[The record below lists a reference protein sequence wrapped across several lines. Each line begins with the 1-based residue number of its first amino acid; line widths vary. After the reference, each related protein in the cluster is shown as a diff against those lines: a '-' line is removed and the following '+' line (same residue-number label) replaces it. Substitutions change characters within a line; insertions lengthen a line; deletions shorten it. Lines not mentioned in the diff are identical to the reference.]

1 MIILLSSAVRY
12 RGHTLNEM
20 PELGF
25 EPRQSDSFG
34 ARSLAGSTGM
44 D

>member
-12 RGHTLNEM
+12 CGHTLSEM

-25 EPRQSDSFG
+25 EPRQSDSFC
-34 ARSLAGSTGM
+34 A
-44 D
+44 